1 MRKNITKQKLKEYM
15 KKIYNLINDNVISIE
30 FSLSIVE
37 NQKVPD
43 EK

>member
-15 KKIYNLINDNVISIE
+15 KKIYNQINDNVISIE